1 MTTLLLPYYE
11 LLLFKESSLR
21 IQDLWFESSLLI
33 GSLLIQFLKNHFL
46 EVGMTILSIYTMSST
61 IPNSLLRTNAEWSCW
76 HQQKSYVVNAMLN
89 LSYHAQGNYFN
100 PEVAFFKW
108 HTCAPDFSW
117 AMYLGGCS
125 MYTTSVTSQTCN
137 VTRHFLTSNWW
148 ICQLKLVAK

>member
-61 IPNSLLRTNAEWSCW
+61 IPNSLLRTNAE
-76 HQQKSYVVNAMLN
+76 
-89 LSYHAQGNYFN
+89 
-100 PEVAFFKW
+100 
-108 HTCAPDFSW
+108 
-117 AMYLGGCS
+117 
-125 MYTTSVTSQTCN
+125 
-137 VTRHFLTSNWW
+137 
-148 ICQLKLVAK
+148 